1 MMNHKGTFKVWNEF
15 ANSYVKQTGIA
26 VDLNFK
32 KSIYVQDGRMNR
44 KVKLTREI
52 AEKNVSHFLNIL
64 NKKIYGNASR
74 RFNKKINVFSVFE
87 GGDKN
92 KQLHIHM
99 TMDVPEHVDRDK
111 FVSLVSELWIKTDFG
126 NRNMYIQDIYEIN
139 GRHQYMLK
147 KRTKVEDIQSATFI

>member
-1 MMNHKGTFKVWNEF
+1 MMNHKDTFKEWNKF
-15 ANSYVKQTGIA
+15 ANSYIKPTGIA

-32 KSIYVQDGRMNR
+32 KFIYLQDGRMKR
-44 KVKLTREI
+44 KVYLTREI
-52 AEKNVSHFLNIL
+52 AEKNVRHFLNIL
-64 NKKIYGNASR
+64 NKNVYGNASH

-87 GGDKN
+87 GGNNN

-99 TMDVPEHVDRDK
+99 TMDVPEHIERDK

-126 NRNMYIQDIYEIN
+126 NRNMCIQDIYEIN

-147 KRTKVEDIQSATFI
+147 KRTKVEDIQSSTFM